1 MSDQLLI
8 EKRERVTILSINRP
22 EVRNALDGE
31 VSRAIREALL
41 ACEDDGTR
49 CIILTGAGSAF
60 SAGAD
65 IKKAMAQ
72 GVTAESIQQLLVE
85 GYHPTLKAIRAAS
98 WPVIAAVDGYAA
110 GIGCDFA
117 LACDLRLITERAR
130 FAELF
135 ARVGLIPDG
144 GGTYMLP
151 RLVGLG
157 RAMELMFTGRDVL
170 ADEAVQIGLAN
181 KVYPV
186 EGFLEQVIA
195 YAAEIAK
202 KSPHALKRGKAAMIA
217 ALDSQYTESL
227 AREAQYQAEIFAQPD
242 GSGLEGF
249 QAFVEKREPVWK

>member
-1 MSDQLLI
+1 MSDSLLT
-8 EKRERVTILSINRP
+8 EKRDCVTILSINKP
-22 EVRNALDGE
+22 EVRNALDDE
-31 VSRAIREALL
+31 MSFAIREAIQV
-41 ACEDDGTR
+41 CEEDGTR
-49 CIILTGAGSAF
+49 CIVLTGAGGAF
-60 SAGAD
+60 SSGAD
-65 IKKAMAQ
+65 IKKAFAQ
-72 GVTAESIQQLLVE
+72 GITPETIRKMLVE
-85 GYHPTLKAIRAAS
+85 GYHPTLKAIRSAS

-117 LACDLRLITERAR
+117 LACDLRLVSERGR

-170 ADEAVQIGLAN
+170 ADEALHIGLAN
-181 KVYPV
+181 KVFPT

-195 YAAEIAK
+195 YATEIAK

-217 ALDSQYTESL
+217 ALDSQYSEALT
-227 AREAQYQAEIFAQPD
+227 REAAYQMEIFAQPD
-242 GSGLEGF
+242 GIEGF